1 MPTTTGHSGR
11 HHDGLRPFDPYRDT
25 HQVLDLVE
33 VAFGDAL
40 DPDERLALARMRRL
54 ARRRLL
60 RLLFLLDGDAR
71 VAPGFV
77 WVAGGRIV
85 GNVSLR
91 RSRAGWGGFF
101 IGNVAVH
108 PDWRGQGIARALVQA
123 AIDLVVSL
131 NGHWVGL
138 EVRTDNLV
146 ARTLYEHFG
155 FQAHGET
162 AHLLRPPGPPPPPE
176 GRLRRARP
184 GDGPALFTLVQAVV
198 PEPQRSLLELTRD
211 EYRLDFER
219 MLDLLLYGRREHWWI
234 AEEGGQVRGA
244 VRLLYNWYGDRPAR
258 LEVLVAPAQR
268 GRWERALVRR
278 GLGARPSV
286 AQRRMLV
293 TEVPAPSEPLLAA
306 LREVG
311 FREQRRLVQMRLDL
325 RT

>member
-1 MPTTTGHSGR
+1 M
-11 HHDGLRPFDPYRDT
+11 
-25 HQVLDLVE
+25 
-33 VAFGDAL
+33 
-40 DPDERLALARMRRL
+40 
-54 ARRRLL
+54 
-60 RLLFLLDGDAR
+60 
-71 VAPGFV
+71 
-77 WVAGGRIV
+77 
-85 GNVSLR
+85 
-91 RSRAGWGGFF
+91 
-101 IGNVAVH
+101 
-108 PDWRGQGIARALVQA
+108 
-123 AIDLVVSL
+123 
-131 NGHWVGL
+131 
-138 EVRTDNLV
+138 
-146 ARTLYEHFG
+146 
-155 FQAHGET
+155 
-162 AHLLRPPGPPPPPE
+162 
-176 GRLRRARP
+176 
-184 GDGPALFTLVQAVV
+184 

-234 AEEGGQVRGA
+234 VEEEGQVRGA

-268 GRWERALVRR
+268 GRWERALVRQ

>member
-155 FQAHGET
+155 FQAHG
-162 AHLLRPPGPPPPPE
+162 
-176 GRLRRARP
+176 
-184 GDGPALFTLVQAVV
+184 
-198 PEPQRSLLELTRD
+198 
-211 EYRLDFER
+211 
-219 MLDLLLYGRREHWWI
+219 
-234 AEEGGQVRGA
+234 
-244 VRLLYNWYGDRPAR
+244 
-258 LEVLVAPAQR
+258 
-268 GRWERALVRR
+268 
-278 GLGARPSV
+278 
-286 AQRRMLV
+286 
-293 TEVPAPSEPLLAA
+293 
-306 LREVG
+306 
-311 FREQRRLVQMRLDL
+311 
-325 RT
+325 